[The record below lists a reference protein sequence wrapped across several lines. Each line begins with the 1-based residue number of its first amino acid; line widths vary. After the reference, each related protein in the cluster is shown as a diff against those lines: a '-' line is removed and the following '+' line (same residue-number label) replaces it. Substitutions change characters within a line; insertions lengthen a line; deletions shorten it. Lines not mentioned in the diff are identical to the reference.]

1 MFVNLISDY
10 FLNNN
15 PRMSRMSN
23 GGDIYDALAFGAR
36 LSNRAGVGKV
46 MIAVTCDIITSGWSY
61 GDSLTMLKEG
71 MIALHYINP
80 NKLALKMSGKK
91 LKTNIFGFD
100 KKSVYT
106 LKNLRSPEGDTS
118 YRNQLRIP
126 KVGLSFLHALNF
138 IL

>member
-1 MFVNLISDY
+1 
-10 FLNNN
+10 
-15 PRMSRMSN
+15 MSRVAN

-36 LSNRAGVGKV
+36 LTTRPGVGKV
-46 MIAVTCDIITSGWSY
+46 MIAITCDMVTSGWSY

-80 NKLALKMSGKK
+80 NNLALKMSGKK
-91 LKTNIFGFD
+91 LKQNIFGFD

-106 LKNLRSPEGDTS
+106 LKNLRSHEGDTS

-126 KVGLSFLHALNF
+126 KVSCLGNP
-138 IL
+138 

>member
-1 MFVNLISDY
+1 
-10 FLNNN
+10 
-15 PRMSRMSN
+15 MSN

-36 LSNRAGVGKV
+36 LTTRPGVGKV
-46 MIAVTCDIITSGWSY
+46 MIAITCDIITSGWSY

-80 NKLALKMSGKK
+80 NKLSLKMSGKK

-106 LKNLRSPEGDTS
+106 LKNLRSSEGDTS

-126 KVGLSFLHALNF
+126 KVRIFYGCFMYCLINVCR
-138 IL
+138 ILFPP